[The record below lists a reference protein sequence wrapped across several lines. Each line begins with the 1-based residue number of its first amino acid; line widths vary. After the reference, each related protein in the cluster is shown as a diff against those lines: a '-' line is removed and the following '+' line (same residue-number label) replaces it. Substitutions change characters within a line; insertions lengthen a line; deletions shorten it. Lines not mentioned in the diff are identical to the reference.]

1 MEIVGSLVVASIM
14 ALIAAFVVQ
23 AVKQIPVLKPYHDYI
38 PIPLA
43 LVLIGVGVLLAF
55 LQGGDMVQGGIEGF
69 IGAAL
74 AIYGYEFVTHTLNP
88 SSGE

>member
-23 AVKQIPVLKPYHDYI
+23 AVKQLPVLKPYHDYI
-38 PIPLA
+38 PLPLA
-43 LVLIGVGVLLAF
+43 LILVGVGVLLAY
-55 LQGGDMVQGGIEGF
+55 LQGGDLVQGGIEGF

-74 AIYGYEFVTHTLNP
+74 AIYGYEFVTHVLNP
-88 SSGE
+88 GDRE